1 MKAAIVFGRGD
12 MSLLLLIII
21 FSHGDFFFSSSSN
34 FSCLFSPSSQVM
46 SLDEHLA

>member
-21 FSHGDFFFSSSSN
+21 FSHGDFFSSSSN

>member
-21 FSHGDFFFSSSSN
+21 FSYGDFFSSY

>member
-12 MSLLLLIII
+12 MSLLLIII
-21 FSHGDFFFSSSSN
+21 FSYGGFFSSSY

>member
-21 FSHGDFFFSSSSN
+21 FSYGVFFTSSY